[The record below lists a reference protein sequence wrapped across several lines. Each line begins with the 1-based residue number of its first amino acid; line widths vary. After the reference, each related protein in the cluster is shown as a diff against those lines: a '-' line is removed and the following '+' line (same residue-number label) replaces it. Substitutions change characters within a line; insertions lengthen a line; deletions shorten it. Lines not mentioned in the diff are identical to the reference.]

1 MFKEVIKKE
10 KKLNRVK
17 DMKHAKYC
25 KYIIGDEITL
35 RRIKLMYEDLNPILK
50 EDKRYASSVG
60 DASNVDYLL
69 IFKVEMS
76 VWNEIVKN
84 LGLKCNKN
92 VRQKREWRIA

>member
-1 MFKEVIKKE
+1 MFKEDIIME
-10 KKLNRVK
+10 KTLNNVR

-25 KYIIGDEITL
+25 KYIIGDEIAL
-35 RRIKLMYEDLNPILK
+35 RRIKLMYENLNPILK

-60 DASNVDYLL
+60 DASNVYYLL

>member
-1 MFKEVIKKE
+1 MFKVDIIMEIT
-10 KKLNRVK
+10 LNKAK

-25 KYIIGDEITL
+25 KYIIGDEIAL

>member
-1 MFKEVIKKE
+1 MFKEAFIME
-10 KKLNRVK
+10 KNLNKTR
-17 DMKHAKYC
+17 DMKHIKYC
-25 KYIIGDEITL
+25 KYIIGDEIAL

-50 EDKRYASSVG
+50 EDKRYVSSIG

-69 IFKVEMS
+69 IFKVEIS

-84 LGLKCNKN
+84 LGLECNKN

>member
-1 MFKEVIKKE
+1 MFKEVTIME
-10 KKLNRVK
+10 KNLNKVR
-17 DMKHAKYC
+17 DMKHAKYR
-25 KYIIGDEITL
+25 KYIIGDEIAL

>member
-1 MFKEVIKKE
+1 ME
-10 KKLNRVK
+10 KNLNNVR

-50 EDKRYASSVG
+50 EDKRYVSSVG
-60 DASNVDYLL
+60 AVSNVDYLL

-76 VWNEIVKN
+76 MWNEIVKN
-84 LGLKCNKN
+84 LGLECNKN

>member
-1 MFKEVIKKE
+1 ME
-10 KKLNRVK
+10 KNLNKVK

-50 EDKRYASSVG
+50 ADKRYVSSIGAVN
-60 DASNVDYLL
+60 NVDYLL

-76 VWNEIVKN
+76 VWSEIVKN
-84 LGLKCNKN
+84 LGLECNKN
-92 VRQKREWRIA
+92 VRHKREWRIA

>member
-1 MFKEVIKKE
+1 MFKEDVIME
-10 KKLNRVK
+10 KTLNNVR
-17 DMKHAKYC
+17 DTKHAKYC
-25 KYIIGDEITL
+25 KYIIGDEIAL

-50 EDKRYASSVG
+50 EDKRYALSVG

>member
-1 MFKEVIKKE
+1 MFKEDIIME
-10 KKLNRVK
+10 KNLNKTR
-17 DMKHAKYC
+17 DMKHVKYC
-25 KYIIGDEITL
+25 KYIIGDEIAL

-84 LGLKCNKN
+84 LGLTCNKN

>member
-1 MFKEVIKKE
+1 MFF
-10 KKLNRVK
+10 LLLL
-17 DMKHAKYC
+17 KHAKYC
-25 KYIIGDEITL
+25 KYIIGDEIAL

-50 EDKRYASSVG
+50 EDKIYAS
-60 DASNVDYLL
+60 SNVDYLL

-92 VRQKREWRIA
+92 VKQKREWRIA

>member
-1 MFKEVIKKE
+1 MFKEDIIME
-10 KKLNRVK
+10 KNLNNVR
-17 DMKHAKYC
+17 DMKHAKYI
-25 KYIIGDEITL
+25 KWIIGDEIAL
-35 RRIKLMYEDLNPILK
+35 RRIKLMYEDLNPVLK
-50 EDKRYASSVG
+50 EDKRYVSSI
-60 DASNVDYLL
+60 DAVSNVDYLL

>member
-1 MFKEVIKKE
+1 MFKEDIIME
-10 KKLNRVK
+10 KNLNNVR
-17 DMKHAKYC
+17 DMKHAKYI
-25 KYIIGDEITL
+25 KWIISDEIAL

-50 EDKRYASSVG
+50 EDKRYVSSI
-60 DASNVDYLL
+60 DAVSNVDYLL

>member
-1 MFKEVIKKE
+1 ME
-10 KKLNRVK
+10 KNLNKVK

-50 EDKRYASSVG
+50 EDKRYVLSVG
-60 DASNVDYLL
+60 AVSNVDYLL

-84 LGLKCNKN
+84 LGLECNKK

>member
-1 MFKEVIKKE
+1 ME
-10 KKLNRVK
+10 KNLNKVR
-17 DMKHAKYC
+17 DMKHAKYI
-25 KYIIGDEITL
+25 KWIIGDEIAL
-35 RRIKLMYEDLNPILK
+35 RRIKLMYEDLNPVLR
-50 EDKRYASSVG
+50 EDEKYVSSVG
-60 DASNVDYLL
+60 WVGNGKYLL

>member
-1 MFKEVIKKE
+1 MFKEVFIME
-10 KKLNRVK
+10 KNLNNVR
-17 DMKHAKYC
+17 DMKRAKYC

-50 EDKRYASSVG
+50 EDKRYVSSVG
-60 DASNVDYLL
+60 AVSNVDYLL

-76 VWNEIVKN
+76 MWDEIVKN

>member
-1 MFKEVIKKE
+1 MFKEDIIME
-10 KKLNRVK
+10 KTLNKVR

-25 KYIIGDEITL
+25 KYIIGDEIAL

-50 EDKRYASSVG
+50 EDKRYVSSI
-60 DASNVDYLL
+60 DAVSNIDYLL